1 MTKLT
6 RRDFLQTT
14 LGLAA
19 ACAAGTV
26 AYGADA
32 EKKARRNSQGKNQP
46 GVGSGKK
53 IALGCQLYAVR
64 SEFTK
69 DVPGTLKT
77 LAQMGYEG
85 VEFWGYRGTPN
96 VYKDA
101 AGKDWSAAQLKQ
113 LLDEN
118 RLKCCG
124 IHLSVAALEDAN
136 LSTTIANNKILGHRY
151 LNIASAQKEMKSA
164 ESIKQFAQFLN
175 AASVKAAAQQMLVGY
190 HCHGGDFARV
200 DGRMAYEML
209 FEQLKPEVNMQV
221 DVGHALKAGVD
232 PVVYFK
238 KFAGRAK
245 TVHLRETDDKKFD
258 SPAYQELFQV
268 METVAGTEW
277 YIVEEEKGNNFDFS
291 RQAIEKLRKIGK

>member
-1 MTKLT
+1 MKTTL
-6 RRDFLQTT
+6 RRDFLKLS

-19 ACAAGTV
+19 ACTASGLAR
-26 AYGADA
+26 GAET
-32 EKKARRNSQGKNQP
+32 EKKGRKGGKNQKGGAAGAHKI
-46 GVGSGKK
+46 GV
-53 IALGCQLYAVR
+53 GCQLYAVR

-77 LAQMGYEG
+77 IAAMGYTG
-85 VEFWGYRGTPN
+85 VEFWGYRGTAA
-96 VYKDA
+96 VYKDG
-101 AGKDWSAAQLKQ
+101 AGKEWSAAELKQ
-113 LLDEN
+113 LLDAHQ
-118 RLKCCG
+118 LKCCG

-136 LSTTIANNKILGHRY
+136 LPTCIENNRILGNKY

-164 ESIKQFAQFLN
+164 ETIKKFAEFLN
-175 AASVKAAAQQMLVGY
+175 AAAVKAAAHQMLVGY
-190 HCHGGDFARV
+190 HCHGGDFTKV

-221 DVGHALKAGVD
+221 DIGHALKAGVD

-258 SPAYQELFQV
+258 SPAYRELFSV
-268 METVAGTEW
+268 LETVAGTEW

>member
-1 MTKLT
+1 M
-6 RRDFLQTT
+6 RREFLKRT
-14 LGLAA
+14 LGLAV
-19 ACAAGTV
+19 ACAAGSTIW
-26 AYGADA
+26 GAEA
-32 EKKARRNSQGKNQP
+32 EKTKKGGKGKKNAA
-46 GVGSGKK
+46 GGAKK
-53 IALGCQLYAVR
+53 IAIGCQLYAVR

-85 VEFWGYRGTPN
+85 VEFWGYRGTAS

-101 AGKDWSAAQLKQ
+101 AGKEWSAAQLKQ

-124 IHLSVAALEDAN
+124 IHLSVSALEDAN
-136 LSTTIANNKILGHRY
+136 LQTTIDANKTLGNKF
-151 LNIASAQKEMKSA
+151 LNIASAQKEMQSA
-164 ESIKQFAQFLN
+164 ASIKKFAEFLN
-175 AASVKAAAQQMLVGY
+175 AASVKAGAQQMFVGY
-190 HCHGGDFARV
+190 HCHGGDFAKV

-209 FEQLKPEVNMQV
+209 FEQVKPEVNMQV

-232 PVVYFK
+232 PIVYFK

-245 TVHLRETDDKKFD
+245 TVHLREADDKKFD
-258 SPAYQELFQV
+258 SPGYQELFNV

-291 RQAIEKLRKIGK
+291 RQAIEKLRRIGK

>member
-1 MTKLT
+1 MNTL
-6 RRDFLQTT
+6 RRDFLKITA
-14 LGLAA
+14 GFAV
-19 ACAAGTV
+19 ACTAGQVTW
-26 AYGADA
+26 GADA
-32 EKKARRNSQGKNQP
+32 EKKARKGGRNKKNAAA
-46 GVGSGKK
+46 GANK
-53 IALGCQLYAVR
+53 IPIGCQLYAVR

-77 LAQMGYEG
+77 IAQMGYEG
-85 VEFWGYRGTPN
+85 VEFWGYRGTPS

-101 AGKDWSAAQLKQ
+101 AGKEWSAAQLKT
-113 LLDEN
+113 LLDEY

-136 LSTTIANNKILGHRY
+136 LQTSIDNNKILGNKF

-164 ESIKQFAQFLN
+164 ESIKKFAEFLN
-175 AASVKAAAQQMLVGY
+175 AAAVKAGAQQMRVGY
-190 HCHGGDFARV
+190 HCHGGDFAKV

-221 DVGHALKAGVD
+221 DIGHALKAGVD

-238 KFAGRAK
+238 KFAGRAT
-245 TVHLRETDDKKFD
+245 TVHLRESDDKKFD
-258 SPAYQELFQV
+258 SPSYQELFNV

-291 RQAIEKLRKIGK
+291 RQAIEKLRKVGK

>member
-1 MTKLT
+1 MKNTM
-6 RRDFLQTT
+6 RRDFLKLS
-14 LGLAA
+14 LGFAVACTASNLAR
-19 ACAAGTV
+19 
-26 AYGADA
+26 GAEA
-32 EKKARRNSQGKNQP
+32 EKKGRKKKGAAASA
-46 GVGSGKK
+46 KK
-53 IALGCQLYAVR
+53 IGVGCQLYAVR

-77 LAQMGYEG
+77 IAAMGYEG
-85 VEFWGYRGTPN
+85 VEFWGYRGTAS
-96 VYKDA
+96 VYKDG
-101 AGKDWSAAQLKQ
+101 AGKDWSAAELKQ
-113 LLDEN
+113 LLDAN

-136 LSTTIANNKILGHRY
+136 LATCIENNRILGNKF

-164 ESIKQFAQFLN
+164 ETIKKFAEFLN
-175 AASVKAAAQQMLVGY
+175 AVSVKAAAQQMLVGY
-190 HCHGGDFARV
+190 HCHGGDFTKV

-221 DVGHALKAGVD
+221 DIGHALKAEVD

-245 TVHLRETDDKKFD
+245 TVHLREADDKKFD
-258 SPAYQELFQV
+258 SPAYQELFSV
-268 METVAGTEW
+268 LETVAGTEW

-291 RQAIEKLRKIGK
+291 RQAIEKLRKLGK

>member
-1 MTKLT
+1 MNTNL
-6 RRDFLQTT
+6 RREFLKKT
-14 LGLAA
+14 LGLAV
-19 ACAAGTV
+19 ACAAGSAV
-26 AYGADA
+26 WGAEV
-32 EKKARRNSQGKNQP
+32 EKTKKGGKGKKNAAA
-46 GVGSGKK
+46 GAKK
-53 IALGCQLYAVR
+53 IAIGCQLYAVR

-85 VEFWGYRGTPN
+85 VEFWGYRGTAS

-101 AGKDWSAAQLKQ
+101 AGKEWSAAQLKQ

-124 IHLSVAALEDAN
+124 IHLSVSALEDAN
-136 LSTTIANNKILGHRY
+136 LQTTIDANKTLGNKF
-151 LNIASAQKEMKSA
+151 LNIASAQKEMQSA
-164 ESIKQFAQFLN
+164 ASIKKFAEFLN
-175 AASVKAAAQQMLVGY
+175 AASVKAGAQQMLVGY
-190 HCHGGDFARV
+190 HCHGGDFTKV

-209 FEQLKPEVNMQV
+209 FEQVKPEVNMQV

-245 TVHLRETDDKKFD
+245 TVHLRESDDKKFD
-258 SPAYQELFQV
+258 SPGYQELFSV

-291 RQAIEKLRKIGK
+291 RQAIEKLRRIGK

>member
-1 MTKLT
+1 MITM
-6 RRDFLQTT
+6 RRDFLKLTI
-14 LGLAA
+14 GLAA
-19 ACAAGTV
+19 ACAAGKV
-26 AYGADA
+26 AGGA
-32 EKKARRNSQGKNQP
+32 ETGKKAPKGGKGKKNAATGP
-46 GVGSGKK
+46 KK
-53 IALGCQLYAVR
+53 IAIGCQLYAVR

-77 LAQMGYEG
+77 VAQMGYEG
-85 VEFWGYRGTPN
+85 VEFWGYRGTSY

-101 AGKDWSAAQLKQ
+101 AGKEWSAAELKK

-118 RLKCCG
+118 QLKCCG
-124 IHLSVAALEDAN
+124 IHLSVAALEDAA
-136 LSTTIANNKILGHRY
+136 LQASIDNNKILGNRF

-164 ESIKQFAQFLN
+164 DSIQKFAAFLN
-175 AASVKAAAQQMLVGY
+175 AASAKAGAQQMLVGY
-190 HCHGGDFARV
+190 HCHGGDFAQV

-221 DVGHALKAGVD
+221 DIGHALKAGVD

-245 TVHLRETDDKKFD
+245 TVHLRESEDKKFD
-258 SPAYQELFQV
+258 SSAYLELFNV

-277 YIVEEEKGNNFDFS
+277 YIVEEEKGNDFDFS

>member
-1 MTKLT
+1 
-6 RRDFLQTT
+6 
-14 LGLAA
+14 
-19 ACAAGTV
+19 
-26 AYGADA
+26 
-32 EKKARRNSQGKNQP
+32 
-46 GVGSGKK
+46 
-53 IALGCQLYAVR
+53 
-64 SEFTK
+64 
-69 DVPGTLKT
+69 
-77 LAQMGYEG
+77 
-85 VEFWGYRGTPN
+85 
-96 VYKDA
+96 
-101 AGKDWSAAQLKQ
+101 
-113 LLDEN
+113 
-118 RLKCCG
+118 
-124 IHLSVAALEDAN
+124 
-136 LSTTIANNKILGHRY
+136 
-151 LNIASAQKEMKSA
+151 MKSA